1 MEKPIIAKKGPF
13 LMDMQPGNYFY
24 CSCGKSS
31 KQPFCDGSHQGS
43 EFTPIKVEVT
53 DIKKIAWCGCKH
65 SANLP
70 FCDGSHTKL

>member
-13 LMDMQPGNYFY
+13 VMDMQPGNYFY